1 MFQRMRTWQEGH
13 FREAEAVPS
22 VAEHL
27 SGRILGMS
35 RSIVRMVGSPRVR
48 SRIASGEDNA
58 RDGEED
64 GEVGE
69 RKRHACLP

>member
-1 MFQRMRTWQEGH
+1 MSLRMRTWQGERS
-13 FREAEAVPS
+13 REAEAVPS
-22 VAEHL
+22 EAEHL

-48 SRIASGEDNA
+48 SRIASGEDDA